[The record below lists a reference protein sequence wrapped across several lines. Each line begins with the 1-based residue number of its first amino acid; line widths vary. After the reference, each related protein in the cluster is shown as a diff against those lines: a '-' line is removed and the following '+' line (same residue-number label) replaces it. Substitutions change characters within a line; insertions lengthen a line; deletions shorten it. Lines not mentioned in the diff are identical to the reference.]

1 MTFNIA
7 FLKTNK
13 NTDKEEHNKEEHEDD
28 DNKEEEHDDE
38 EEDEDDQEEH
48 NEDVNQK
55 PNRNVKKIDYIWE
68 SLSNIWQTKLMSEKF
83 YIKNCLADD
92 NCKYRSIESALINA
106 GYKTNN
112 VKLRKMIGKHIYKL
126 ELKDFFTIIENYRVE
141 KSIGEYIG
149 EWDPY
154 SIKNKKEFINEIK
167 KPTFHFCSDFTTLNL
182 ICKVTGIDF
191 IILKDDYTINNIS
204 DVDNLNTRMII
215 LYNIKDKNEFQAM
228 GLKIRTKIQSIFKR
242 QLLPK
247 ELSILTD
254 KQSFLLQHIKLI
266 CENDIQCENIQ
277 LNSILKTLEN
287 NLQTKLKTQAK
298 KQSLGIIKLW
308 LDNSNFFKNKT

>member
-7 FLKTNK
+7 FLKNK
-13 NTDKEEHNKEEHEDD
+13 NTDIKTNKSTNKEQDTKTD
-28 DNKEEEHDDE
+28 TKTDAKTDKEQGIDA
-38 EEDEDDQEEH
+38 
-48 NEDVNQK
+48 NQK
-55 PNRNVKKIDYIWE
+55 SNKNVKKIDYVWE
-68 SLSNIWQTKLMSEKF
+68 SLSNIWQIKLMSKKF

-106 GYKTNN
+106 GYKTSNI
-112 VKLRKMIGKHIYKL
+112 KLRKMIGKYIYKL

-182 ICKVTGIDF
+182 ISKVTGLDF

-204 DVDNLNTRMII
+204 DIDNLNEKIII
-215 LYNIKDKNEFQAM
+215 LYNIKDKNEFQTI

-247 ELSILTD
+247 ELNILTD

-266 CENDIQCENIQ
+266 CENDIQCENVQ

-287 NLQTKLKTQAK
+287 NLQIKLKNQDR
-298 KQSLGIIKLW
+298 KQSLGIIKSW
-308 LDNSNFFKNKT
+308 LDNTNFFKNNKG